1 MRDEIIPSLLR
12 FSSNATN
19 SGNNVNWI
27 IKNTQT
33 TTTIHGEKERI
44 EHQMALN
51 RKRPNTD

>member
-12 FSSNATN
+12 FPSNATN

-44 EHQMALN
+44 EHRRALN